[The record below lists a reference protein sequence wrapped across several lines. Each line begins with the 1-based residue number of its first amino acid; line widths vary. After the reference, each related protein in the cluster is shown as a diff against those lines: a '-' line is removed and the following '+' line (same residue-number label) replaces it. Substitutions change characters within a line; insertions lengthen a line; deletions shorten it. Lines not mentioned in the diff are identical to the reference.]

1 MPDTYTSNIPVAR
14 GITVSGRVQGV
25 GFRPFV
31 YRLALRFGLVGS
43 VSNRAGQVE
52 ILAEGA
58 ANQIDRFVAAL
69 WEEAPPLSRPSS
81 VTQAEVA
88 ATGLAGFAILDS
100 AADGDSC
107 MAGGIHIPP
116 DLFCCDD
123 CLAEISD
130 PDARRLGYPFTNCT
144 QCGPRYTIIAAM
156 PYDRAST
163 GMAGFALCPDCQREY
178 ADPGDRRFHAQPLAC
193 PRCGPSL
200 SFEQEKSLWPAL
212 PSDPLE
218 AAATL
223 LMQGKIVAVRGV
235 GGYHLM
241 ADASNHAAVLRLR
254 ARKNR
259 PRKPLAVMFPQTGP
273 DGLQALAPHVC
284 PTSDE
289 AAACLGPDRP
299 IVTMTRRP
307 GCSLSAA
314 LAPGLATLGVFLPYS
329 PLHHLLLARVN
340 RPLVATS
347 ANPSGEPVLTE
358 PEEAADRL
366 HGLADAI
373 LHHDRPILRPVE
385 DSVQQVMAHGRS
397 PIRIGRGQAPLELDL
412 PADIGPPVIA
422 VGGHMK
428 GAVALAW
435 GRRAVLS
442 AHIGDLDSPRS
453 RAVFEQT
460 IADLQ
465 NLYQVK
471 ATHVLCDTNPSYA
484 STQWA
489 RQQDLPVGTIQHH
502 RAHASALAGEHDD
515 VARWLVFA
523 WDGTGLGDDRTI
535 WGAETF
541 VGGPG
546 DWQRRASLRP
556 LHLLG
561 PDKAARQPWRTAAA
575 MMWAVGMTYR
585 PPITD
590 ATLAH
595 EAWSR
600 RTATMPAS
608 SMGRLLDGAAGLVL
622 GLNRASYEGEG
633 PALLEALAGRTV
645 NRGSRPKAMPLPQV
659 VDDHG
664 ILRADWAPLLPVLT
678 DRSRS
683 TADRAA
689 FLHETLARLILDQA
703 VLLRRSG
710 LAFDAIGLTG
720 GVFQNR
726 ILSDRAGEVLRAEG
740 FDVRR
745 HGVVPPNDGGL
756 AFGQVIE
763 HLNMPNMG
771 SAQ

>member
-1 MPDTYTSNIPVAR
+1 MPDTYTSHIPVAR
-14 GITVSGRVQGV
+14 QITVSGRVQGV

-31 YRLALRFGLVGS
+31 YRLAQRFGLVGS
-43 VSNRAGQVE
+43 VSNRDGRVE

-58 ANQIDRFVAAL
+58 ASQIDRFVAAL
-69 WEEAPPLSRPSS
+69 WEEAPPLSHPSS
-81 VTQAEVA
+81 ATQAEVA
-88 ATGLAGFAILDS
+88 ATGPARFAILDS
-100 AADGDSC
+100 MAEGDPF

-116 DLFCCDD
+116 DLSCCDD

-130 PDARRLGYPFTNCT
+130 PDARRVGYPFTNCT

-156 PYDRAST
+156 PYDRVST

-200 SFEQEKSLWPAL
+200 SLEQEQSLWPAL

-307 GCSLSAA
+307 GCTLSAA
-314 LAPGLATLGVFLPYS
+314 LAPDLATLGVFLPYS

-366 HGLADAI
+366 RGLADAI

-385 DSVQQVMAHGRS
+385 DSVLRIMDHGRS

-453 RAVFEQT
+453 RAVFAQT
-460 IADLQ
+460 IEDLQ
-465 NLYQVK
+465 ILYQVR
-471 ATHVLCDTNPSYA
+471 ATRLLCDANPSYA
-484 STQWA
+484 SSQWA
-489 RQQDLPVGTIQHH
+489 RQTGLPLAQVQHH
-502 RAHASALAGEHDD
+502 RAHASALAGEHGD

-523 WDGTGLGDDRTI
+523 WDGTGLGKDGMI
-535 WGAETF
+535 WGAEAF
-541 VGGPG
+541 VGCPG

-561 PDKAARQPWRTAAA
+561 PDKAARQPWRSAAA
-575 MMWAVGMTYR
+575 MMWAAGMTYR
-585 PPITD
+585 PPVPD
-590 ATLAH
+590 AALAQA
-595 EAWSR
+595 AWSR
-600 RTATMPAS
+600 RTATLPAS

-622 GLNRASYEGEG
+622 GLNHASYEGEG
-633 PALLEALAGRTV
+633 PAMLETLAALGD
-645 NRGSRPKAMPLPQV
+645 NRGFQPKSIPLPQV
-659 VDDHG
+659 ADDHG
-664 ILRADWAPLLPVLT
+664 ILRADWAPLLPPLT

-683 TADRAA
+683 TVERAA
-689 FLHETLARLILDQA
+689 LLHETLARMIRDQA
-703 VLLRRSG
+703 ILLRQSG
-710 LAFDAIGLTG
+710 QAFDAIGLTG

-726 ILSDRAGEVLRAEG
+726 ILSDRASKLLEAQG

-745 HGVVPPNDGGL
+745 HSVVPPNDGGL

-763 HLNMPNMG
+763 HLNMPKTG
-771 SAQ
+771 SAP